1 MNVFWFLMFAAL
13 GALVGW
19 ELKGLMV
26 ERRERDE
33 PPVRPSL
40 YGDVSRTTVDIV
52 GAKADEVDN
61 VLEEFPIARI
71 ANDIITQALGALS
84 LVELKKIVS
93 RTWAPY
99 DDLSEHDQFIVLR
112 DVTRRIYGGS

>member
-1 MNVFWFLMFAAL
+1 MDVVRLLMFAAL

-26 ERRERDE
+26 ERRERKE
-33 PPVRPSL
+33 PPIRPSL

-52 GAKADEVDN
+52 GAKADELDS

-84 LVELKKIVS
+84 LVELRKVIS

-99 DDLSEHDQFIVLR
+99 DALSERDQFTVLR

>member
-1 MNVFWFLMFAAL
+1 MDAFWLLVTAAL
-13 GALVGW
+13 GAVLGW
-19 ELKGLMV
+19 ELKGLMI
-26 ERRERDE
+26 ERRQRE
-33 PPVRPSL
+33 PEVVGDPV
-40 YGDVSRTTVDIV
+40 
-52 GAKADEVDN
+52 
-61 VLEEFPIARI
+61 EEFPIARI

-84 LVELKKIVS
+84 LVELKKVIS

>member
-1 MNVFWFLMFAAL
+1 MGVFWLLVCAAL
-13 GALVGW
+13 GVAVGW

-26 ERRERDE
+26 ERRQRE
-33 PPVRPSL
+33 P
-40 YGDVSRTTVDIV
+40 
-52 GAKADEVDN
+52 EVDED
-61 VLEEFPIARI
+61 LMEEFPIARI

-84 LVELKKIVS
+84 LVELKKVIS

-99 DDLSEHDQFIVLR
+99 DALSEHDQFIVLR